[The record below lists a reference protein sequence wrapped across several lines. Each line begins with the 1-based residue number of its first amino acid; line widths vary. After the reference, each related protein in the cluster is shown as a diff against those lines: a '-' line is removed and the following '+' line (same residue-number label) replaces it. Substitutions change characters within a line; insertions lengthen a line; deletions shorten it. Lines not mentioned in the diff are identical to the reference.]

1 MAGFGLD
8 KKYGPRLQ
16 KNSGFLIVL
25 VENLMAG
32 MVRNVFHQ
40 FSSVVHFRKR

>member
-1 MAGFGLD
+1 MAGFGLG

-16 KNSGFLIVL
+16 KNGGCLLTV
-25 VENLMAG
+25 
-32 MVRNVFHQ
+32 Q